1 METDFQKLL
10 DKTLKE
16 IAEEGKIPKLLL
28 HSCCA
33 PCSSYVLSY
42 LSEYFDITVYYYNPN
57 ISPEEE
63 FEKRF
68 LEQKR
73 LVSEMKF
80 KNKVEVFKEGY
91 DGNEFEKEIKG
102 LEKEPE
108 GGARCEKCY
117 RMRLKK
123 AGEYAK
129 SGGYDYFATTLS
141 VSPYKNAGKLNA
153 IGSELSD
160 VLGVSFLFADF
171 KKKEGY
177 KRSIELS
184 KAYGLYR
191 QDYCGCIYS
200 KRLTQTK

>member
-1 METDFQKLL
+1 METNFQKSL
-10 DKTLKE
+10 DKKLKE
-16 IAEEGKIPKLLL
+16 IAEKGKIPRLLL

-57 ISPEEE
+57 ISPQEE

-80 KNKVEVFKEGY
+80 KNKVEVFKEEY
-91 DGNEFEKEIKG
+91 DGNEFNSEIKG
-102 LEKEPE
+102 LEQEPE

-117 RMRLKK
+117 RLRLKK
-123 AGEYAK
+123 AGEFAK

-141 VSPYKNAGKLNA
+141 VSPHKNAGKLNA
-153 IGSELSD
+153 IGGELSD
-160 VLGVSFLFADF
+160 ILGVSFLFADF

-184 KAYGLYR
+184 KAYDLYR

-200 KRLTQTK
+200 KRMT

>member
-1 METDFQKLL
+1 MEKDFQKLL

-28 HSCCA
+28 HRCCA

-42 LSEYFDITVYYYNPN
+42 LSDYFDITVYYYNPN

-80 KNKVEVFKEGY
+80 KNKVEVFKEAY
-91 DGNEFEKEIKG
+91 DGNEFESEIKG

-108 GGARCEKCY
+108 GGARCEKCF
-117 RMRLKK
+117 RIRLKK
-123 AGEYAK
+123 AAEFAK

-200 KRLTQTK
+200 KRLT